1 VFRTNWR
8 DREFWAWWWQSTLS
22 PKLRSAAT
30 VATCILIGAAG
41 VFSADR
47 LTSAKGSPS
56 NVTVWNRTITH
67 AVTERGRVVTVEVVR
82 RVRRPHAERQARAAL
97 LTSVQVVTK
106 PKVMTHTVV
115 DTQTVTRSKTRVV
128 TRTVTHSVTKITP
141 PVTVTAPPLTVTQ
154 TLPAQTVTTTMTVT
168 LPPGHGH

>member
-1 VFRTNWR
+1 
-8 DREFWAWWWQSTLS
+8 
-22 PKLRSAAT
+22 
-30 VATCILIGAAG
+30 
-41 VFSADR
+41 
-47 LTSAKGSPS
+47 
-56 NVTVWNRTITH
+56 VTVWNRTITH

-82 RVRRPHAERQARAAL
+82 RVRRPHAERQARAGL